1 MRSLKEV
8 IHIDQNSKVFR
19 KLYEENERIKFESF
33 ESYVMCLG
41 TTILY
46 SSLMR
51 ASGIAELSNTFKKAI
66 NGSPLPPDRHV
77 LSIILLRNMA
87 NQYAT
92 EVHVHDAIER
102 HRGSFSIDQVRN
114 ILRKHNNHGI
124 INKKKGIFNHITGK
138 VDNRA
143 THFVF
148 SPRYIKDWV
157 LWNMRS
163 FGMDRNDLNDY
174 SQGAWSTDEGDWLFK
189 HIGWHVTDLELFD
202 EDMRVFTRDLYN
214 KYQ

>member
-1 MRSLKEV
+1 
-8 IHIDQNSKVFR
+8 
-19 KLYEENERIKFESF
+19 
-33 ESYVMCLG
+33 
-41 TTILY
+41 
-46 SSLMR
+46 
-51 ASGIAELSNTFKKAI
+51 
-66 NGSPLPPDRHV
+66 
-77 LSIILLRNMA
+77 
-87 NQYAT
+87 
-92 EVHVHDAIER
+92 R

-114 ILRKHNNHGI
+114 ILRKHTNLGI

-143 THFVF
+143 THFEF
-148 SPRYIKDWV
+148 SPKYIKDWV

-202 EDMRVFTRDLYN
+202 EEMRVFTRDLYD